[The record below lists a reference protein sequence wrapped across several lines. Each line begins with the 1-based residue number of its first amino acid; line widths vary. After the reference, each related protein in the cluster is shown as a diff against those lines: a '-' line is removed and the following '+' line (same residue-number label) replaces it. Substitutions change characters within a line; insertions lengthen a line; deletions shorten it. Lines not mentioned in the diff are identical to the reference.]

1 MKYTNI
7 IEKLACVLDIIFA
20 NWYYLAFIGIT
31 ALILTLL
38 ALKLINRK
46 KAFLMTLIGNIILLG
61 VTIYT
66 NSKPLSK
73 IGNSIV
79 NNIFTDIYFPS
90 AYVYLFILIIIDIV
104 TFVYLMK
111 KNGKKSYKWIHSICF
126 FIIQFILTLILELL
140 SKNKIDIFS
149 KVSLFSNKNL
159 VILLELSTNIF
170 IIWLI
175 VITFVYLTNLITDKI
190 EGLNKEE
197 NTLLDNNLSVD
208 MSALTENANET
219 DALIP
224 APSMSETPVY
234 TIDNQTPN
242 AQNKFITNITTDN
255 KISTIT
261 TNNNITIET
270 TFNDKIATNTL
281 VEETKENN
289 EIDSVNNMVEQSKE
303 QFNLNEFI
311 PTTPRQVI
319 PEPTTS
325 ETVFEKIINNDLP
338 IIHEETID
346 NTDNYTLNDYRL
358 FNKILK
364 EIKEHNHNNTI
375 TIDKNLE
382 YRLITKYST
391 KTFNMFKK
399 MLKIYSN

>member
-175 VITFVYLTNLITDKI
+175 MITFVYLTNLITDKI

-197 NTLLDNNLSVD
+197 NTLLDNNFSVD
-208 MSALTENANET
+208 MSALTEDVNET
-219 DALIP
+219 DTLIP
-224 APSMSETPVY
+224 APSVSETPVY
-234 TIDNQTPN
+234 TIDNKTPDT
-242 AQNKFITNITTDN
+242 QNKFMPNIITDN

-281 VEETKENN
+281 VEEPKVNN
-289 EIDSVNNMVEQSKE
+289 EIDLANNMVEQSKA